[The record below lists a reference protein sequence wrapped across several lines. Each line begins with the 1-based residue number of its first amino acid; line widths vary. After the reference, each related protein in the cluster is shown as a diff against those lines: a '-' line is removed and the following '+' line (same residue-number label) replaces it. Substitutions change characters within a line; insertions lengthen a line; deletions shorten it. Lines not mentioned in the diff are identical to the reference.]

1 MEERLHIAELIAK
14 DLDYVLMPTI
24 QERLKQ
30 VMLDEKILVPNL
42 FSNARFVRNVMESA
56 AQSGMR
62 LLQLYPQQS
71 PGKLEIMTKK
81 PEDLK

>member
-14 DLDYVLMPTI
+14 DHDYVLMPAT
-24 QERLKQ
+24 QAQLKQ
-30 VMLDEKILVPNL
+30 VMLDEKVLVPNL
-42 FSNARFVRNVMESA
+42 FSNARLVRNVMESA
-56 AQSGMR
+56 VQSGMR

-71 PGKLEIMTKK
+71 PGKLELMTKK

>member
-56 AQSGMR
+56 VQSGMR

-81 PEDLK
+81 AEDLK